1 MCLPDNITV
10 VVTNANFEIYGILLC
25 RMFLRGAMMPQP
37 TYERGAVKILIFYFC
52 SIRENSCL

>member
-37 TYERGAVKILIFYFC
+37 TYERGAVFA
-52 SIRENSCL
+52 N